1 MASSQIFPSQTIPQ
15 KDKTPEW
22 CSLHLDYAQNIW
34 RGSNSLRDKMDKDFL
49 SYNGIKQPDSINILT
64 KTFGKANKAKY
75 IAYRAHKPKIQ
86 LMVGEFLMQPLAA
99 TVETTNRDAK
109 SEKMAKM
116 DMMYGAM
123 IAKKEL
129 EQLRDKVGVDVL
141 EGAPIPESEDDPLW
155 NKISPKDKEE
165 TIMQIVLNDKIIED
179 DIKIKFSEDVLNTAI
194 TSMCYGKIERNEQG
208 ETHYISVDP
217 RDAIFEEIKGDIFLE
232 KSPLHGA
239 CFYMSTHDVLR
250 KFELTPEQVALVNSI
265 AQNPTDFLRRNNNMG
280 VKMVG
285 GNLMI
290 QVMHIEWKS
299 VIPTYFKKLKKTATQ
314 LAFDSSEPFIYIE
327 LNTEEYEKNKDWHDK
342 QVAKGSYEIIVKYA
356 EDLWEATRIGG
367 VKELDVNRR
376 RALFIPRKVD
386 DPTRIIGGSYV
397 GFLCQTVD
405 GKRIS
410 LMNELENLSNVFD
423 IVMYKILQDI
433 NKYSGKSLG
442 FNKAALSSNSSV
454 KEVMYNLIN
463 DGFITYDT
471 SATGNMHGRD
481 VSLNNIIQTEDIGL
495 SDTFPSLIAFKN
507 DLLAMMDRM
516 TGINENREGQISASA
531 TVSNT
536 DQAITASRTITAPF
550 FYGLHLYMSKVLNK
564 LVESEK
570 LTLAFYK
577 IEKGEQIL
585 GTEKFR
591 YLQVTQEVGY
601 KDYGVHI
608 QDGSKYSQVNAFM
621 KGLME
626 ASLNAK
632 EITQADALKFMLAE
646 TFAEKK
652 AILEDAE
659 AKVKEILQSQQQA
672 QLQSQQQMQQAQ
684 LQQQL
689 ELRKA
694 EIEDAQAHDLEK
706 INVQA
711 DADIR
716 VKKSEMSDQLV
727 LNQHKFSNEN
737 INNQNF

>member
-1 MASSQIFPSQTIPQ
+1 MASQAQFPQQTILQ
-15 KDKTPEW
+15 SKKTPEW
-22 CSLHLDYAQNIW
+22 CSLHLDYAQNTW
-34 RGSNSLRDKMDKDFL
+34 VASNQLRDKMDRDYL
-49 SYNGIKQPDSINILT
+49 SYNGVKVPESINTLT

-75 IAYRAHKPKIQ
+75 VAYRAHAPKIQ
-86 LMVGEFLMQPLAA
+86 LMVGEFLTQPLAA
-99 TVETTNRDAK
+99 TVETTNREAK

-116 DMMYGAM
+116 DLMFGAM

-129 EQLRDKVGVDVL
+129 THLKDKVGVDVM
-141 EGAPIPESEDDPLW
+141 EGAPIPDSEEDPLW
-155 NKISPKDKEE
+155 NKISSKDKEE
-165 TIMQIVLNDKIIED
+165 IIMQIVLNDKIIED

-194 TSMCYGKIERNEQG
+194 TAMCYGKVERNEEG
-208 ETHYISVDP
+208 DTHYISVDP
-217 RDAIFEEIKGDIFLE
+217 RNAIFEEIKGDTFLE
-232 KSPLHGA
+232 KSPLMGS
-239 CFYMSTHDVLR
+239 CIYMSTHDVLR
-250 KFELTPEQVALVNSI
+250 KFELTEKQVSLVNSI
-265 AQNPTDFLRRNNNMG
+265 AQNPTDYLRRSNQG

-285 GNLMI
+285 GNLVI

-299 VIPTYFKKLKKTATQ
+299 VIPTYFKRLKKTATQ
-314 LAFDSSEPFIYIE
+314 LALDSSEPYIYIE
-327 LNTEEYEKNKDWHDK
+327 MNTEDYENNKAWHDK
-342 QVAKGSYEIIVKYA
+342 QVAKGAYEIIAKWA

-367 VKELDVNRR
+367 VQELDVNRR
-376 RALFIPRKVD
+376 RAMFQMRKVD
-386 DPTRIIGGSYV
+386 DPTRIFGGSYV

-471 SATGNMHGRD
+471 SATGNAHGRD

-536 DQAITASRTITAPF
+536 NEAITASRTITAPF

-570 LTLAFYK
+570 ITLAFYK

-585 GTEKFR
+585 GTEKFKW
-591 YLQVTQEVGY
+591 LQVTQEVGY

-608 QDGSKYSQVNAFM
+608 QDGSKYSQVNQFM

-632 EITQADALKFMLAE
+632 EITQADALNFMLAE

-652 AILEDAE
+652 AILENAE
-659 AKVKEILQSQQQA
+659 LKVKELLQGQQQA
-672 QLQSQQQMQQAQ
+672 QMQGQQQMQQAQ
-684 LQQQL
+684 LEQQL
-689 ELRKA
+689 QLAR
-694 EIEDAQAHDLEK
+694 EDREDRQLNEK
-706 INVQA
+706 DNIILQGEVDIKVQA
-711 DADIR
+711 AAAGNKIVEQDH
-716 VKKSEMSDQLV
+716 KSSLEN
-727 LNQHKFSNEN
+727 LNNTN
-737 INNQNF
+737 I

>member
-1 MASSQIFPSQTIPQ
+1 MASTNQFPSQTIPQ
-15 KDKTPEW
+15 YKKTPEW

-34 RGSNSLRDKMDKDFL
+34 RGSNALRDKMDKDFL
-49 SYNGIKQPDSINILT
+49 SYNGVKMPESINILT

-99 TVETTNRDAK
+99 TVETTNREAK

-129 EQLRDKVGVDVL
+129 EQLKNKVGVDVM
-141 EGAPIPESEDDPLW
+141 EGAPIPESQDDPLW

-194 TSMCYGKIERNEQG
+194 TSMCYGKIERNEEG
-208 ETHYISVDP
+208 ETHYISIDP

-232 KSPLHGA
+232 KSPMMGS
-239 CFYMSTHDVLR
+239 CIYMSTHDVLR
-250 KFELTPEQVALVNSI
+250 KFELTETQVNLVNSI
-265 AQNPTDFLRRNNNMG
+265 SQNPTDFLRRSNSNG
-280 VKMVG
+280 IKIVG

-290 QVMHIEWKS
+290 QVLHIEWKS
-299 VIPTYFKKLKKTATQ
+299 VIPTYFKRLKKTATQ
-314 LAFDSSEPFIYIE
+314 LALDSSEPYIYIE
-327 LNTEEYEKNKDWHDK
+327 MNTEEYEKNKDWHDK
-342 QVAKGSYEIIVKYA
+342 QVAKGAYEVIAKYA

-367 VKELDVNRR
+367 IAELDVNRR
-376 RALFIPRKVD
+376 RALFQMRKVD
-386 DPTRIIGGSYV
+386 DPTRIFGGSYV

-442 FNKAALSSNSSV
+442 FNKAALSANSSV
-454 KEVMYNLIN
+454 KEVMYDVIN
-463 DGFITYDT
+463 NGFTAYDT
-471 SATGNMHGRD
+471 SATGNVHGRD
-481 VSLNNIIQTEDIGL
+481 VSLNNMIQELDLGL
-495 SDTFPSLIAFKN
+495 SQSFPSLIAFK
-507 DLLAMMDRM
+507 DHLLAMMDRM

-550 FYGLHLYMSKVLNK
+550 FYGLHLFMSKVLNK

-570 LTLAFYK
+570 ITLAFYK

-585 GTEKFR
+585 GTDKFK

-608 QDGSKYSQVNAFM
+608 QDGSKYAQVNTFM

-632 EITQADALKFMLAE
+632 EITQADALSFMLAE

-652 AILEDAE
+652 AILENAE
-659 AKVKEILQSQQQA
+659 LKVKELLQSQQQA
-672 QLQSQQQMQQAQ
+672 QIQSQQQMQQNQ

-694 EIEDAQAHDLEK
+694 EIEDAQQHDIDK
-706 INVQA
+706 INAQA

-716 VKKSEMSDQLV
+716 VKRSEMTDQINV
-727 LNQHKFSNEN
+727 NQHKFDNESL
-737 INNQNF
+737 NNQNF

>member
-1 MASSQIFPSQTIPQ
+1 MASNQIFPNQTIPQ
-15 KDKTPEW
+15 SEKTPEW

-34 RGSNSLRDKMDKDFL
+34 RSNYSLRDKMDKDFL
-49 SYNGIKQPDSINILT
+49 SYNGVKTPESINLLT
-64 KTFGKANKAKY
+64 KTYGKVNRAKY
-75 IAYRAHKPKIQ
+75 VAYRAHKPKIQ
-86 LMVGEFLMQPLAA
+86 LMVGEFLTQPLAA
-99 TVETTNRDAK
+99 TVETTNREAK
-109 SEKMAKM
+109 SEKMANM
-116 DMMYGAM
+116 DLMYGAM
-123 IAKKEL
+123 IAKPEL
-129 EQLRDKVGVDVL
+129 EHLKNKVGVDVM
-141 EGAPIPESEDDPLW
+141 EGAPIPESEDDPIWDSL
-155 NKISPKDKEE
+155 NVKDKEE

-179 DIKIKFSEDVLNTAI
+179 DVKIKFSEDVLNTAI

-208 ETHYISVDP
+208 DTHYISVDP

-232 KSPLHGA
+232 KSPIMGS
-239 CFYMSTHDVLR
+239 CIYMSTHDVLR
-250 KFELTPEQVALVNSI
+250 RFNLTPTQVSLVNSI
-265 AQNPTDFLRRNNNMG
+265 AQNPTEFLRRANSG

-285 GNLMI
+285 GSLMI

-299 VIPTYFKKLKKTATQ
+299 VIPKYFKRLNKTATQ
-314 LAFDSSEPFIYIE
+314 LALDSSDKYIYVE
-327 LNTEEYEKNKDWHDK
+327 LNTEDYEKNKAWHDK
-342 QVAKGSYEIIVKYA
+342 QVAKGAYEIIVKYA

-367 VKELDVNRR
+367 IKELDVNMR

-386 DPTRIIGGSYV
+386 DPTRIFGGSYI

-410 LMNELENLSNVFD
+410 LMNELENLSNAFD
-423 IVMYKILQDI
+423 ITMYKILQDI
-433 NKYSGKSLG
+433 NKYSGKTVAYNL
-442 FNKAALSSNSSV
+442 AALPARKTL
-454 KEVMYNLIN
+454 KEVVYNMIN
-463 DGFITYDT
+463 DGFITTDT
-471 SATGNMHGRD
+471 SASGNAHGKE
-481 VSLNNIIQTEDIGL
+481 VSLNKLIEEYDIGL
-495 SDTFPSLIAFKN
+495 SQSFPSLIAFK
-507 DLLAMMDRM
+507 DHLLLMMDRM

-531 TVSNT
+531 TVANT

-550 FYGLHLYMSKVLNK
+550 FYGLHLYMSKVLNR

-570 LTLAFYK
+570 ITLAFYK

-585 GTEKFR
+585 GTSKFKW
-591 YLQVTQEVGY
+591 LQITQKVGF

-608 QDGSKYSQVNAFM
+608 QDGSKYAQVNTFM

-632 EITQADALKFMLAE
+632 EITQADALNFMLAE

-659 AKVKEILQSQQQA
+659 AKVKEMLQSNQQA
-672 QLQSQQQMQQAQ
+672 QIQSQQQMQQAQ

-694 EIEDAQAHDLEK
+694 EIEDAQAHDIEK

-716 VKKSEMSDQLV
+716 VKRSEMSDQV
-727 LNQHKFSNEN
+727 ILNQQKFDNES
-737 INNQNF
+737 INNQNI